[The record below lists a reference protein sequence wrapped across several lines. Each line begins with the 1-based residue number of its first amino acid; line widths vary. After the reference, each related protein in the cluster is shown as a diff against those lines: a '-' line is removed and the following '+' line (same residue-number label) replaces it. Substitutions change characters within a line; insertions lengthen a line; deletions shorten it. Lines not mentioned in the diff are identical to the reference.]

1 MREVFKAFL
10 TTRTVA
16 ALSAALLIGGC
27 GGGGDSGGSTVTPT
41 PGTPTPGFT
50 EVEPALTADNLH
62 LFGELDAS
70 VGASVGF
77 VVLSNDS
84 QSLDTID
91 WQQTSGPAVDL
102 LAAHTQAVGFDIPA
116 AGSYEFTV
124 TTTTTN
130 GQQRSLNFSLNAE
143 ATTEDNQAN
152 IRLDHMATER
162 GRVSLRVDSPTAKI
176 ITDAQWE
183 QLAGPEAEDIVY
195 QEDSTGGPL
204 QSAFFAA
211 PEVTKDEV
219 MEFSVTLTFD
229 DGTTA
234 SDTVLVGINDAPLSS
249 SGIFTQ
255 NDMFLTTDLIPYR
268 ADTPWADGLNECVY
282 TNLLVNSC
290 TFNELP
296 LIGMQTSNPTIET
309 ILDKTLVSHP
319 WMGDRFAEFLQNS
332 ATSEDML
339 NLLRGVTAVVIS
351 YDVRPSFYWVRTG
364 AIYLDARNFWRTPEE
379 RDTLNTAPDY
389 RSDFGNDLQF
399 GIYWR
404 YVKNDSYYYP
414 QASLAASNR
423 NSRNLEQL
431 EAALSWLMYHELAH
445 ANDFFPPTSW
455 ASIADS
461 QTPLSFFQNNAP
473 QSTLLYNQ
481 YPLSS
486 SVLDALADVSF
497 GGETATTAQRNY
509 TASEA
514 ADEFSADTAPA
525 FYAYYTEREDYA
537 TLFERFMMLHRLG
550 VSADVGVIGNNN
562 NPDALITWG
571 QRNRINQDT
580 LQARTAFTVE
590 RVLPSLNVAQIQAE
604 LPATI
609 QLRADTSWYDFE
621 SLTNSQRVSPLRL
634 EDSDK
639 SYRPALQMRH
649 WDNHLRY

>member
-10 TTRTVA
+10 TTRTAA
-16 ALSAALLIGGC
+16 ALSAALLLGGC
-27 GGGGDSGGSTVTPT
+27 GGGGGDSGGSTVTPS

-50 EVEPALTADNLH
+50 EVEPALTADSLR

-84 QSLDTID
+84 QPLDTID

-116 AGSYEFTV
+116 AGTYEFTV
-124 TTTTTN
+124 MTTTTN
-130 GQQRSLNFSLNAE
+130 GQQRSLNFTLNAE

-211 PEVTKDEV
+211 PEVTQDEV
-219 MEFSVTLTFD
+219 MEFQVTLTFD
-229 DGTTA
+229 DGATA
-234 SDTVLVGINDAPLSS
+234 SDTVLVGINDAPVSS
-249 SGIFTQ
+249 NGIFTQ

-268 ADTPWADGLNECVY
+268 ADTPWADGLKECVY

-319 WMGDRFAEFLQNS
+319 WMGDRFAEFMQNS
-332 ATSEDML
+332 ATSADML

-404 YVKNDSYYYP
+404 YVKNNSYYYP
-414 QASLAASNR
+414 QASLAASSR
-423 NSRNLEQL
+423 NSRDPEQL
-431 EAALSWLMYHELAH
+431 EAALAWLMYHELAH

-455 ASIADS
+455 VSIADS

-525 FYAYYTEREDYA
+525 Y
-537 TLFERFMMLHRLG
+537 
-550 VSADVGVIGNNN
+550 
-562 NPDALITWG
+562 
-571 QRNRINQDT
+571 
-580 LQARTAFTVE
+580 
-590 RVLPSLNVAQIQAE
+590 
-604 LPATI
+604 
-609 QLRADTSWYDFE
+609 
-621 SLTNSQRVSPLRL
+621 
-634 EDSDK
+634 
-639 SYRPALQMRH
+639 
-649 WDNHLRY
+649 

>member
-10 TTRTVA
+10 ATRTAA

-41 PGTPTPGFT
+41 LGTPAPGFT
-50 EVEPALTADNLH
+50 EVAPALTVDNLR
-62 LFGELDAS
+62 LFGDLNAS
-70 VGASVGF
+70 VNASVGF

-84 QSLDTID
+84 QTLDTID

-116 AGSYEFTV
+116 TGTYEFTV
-124 TTTTTN
+124 TATTTS
-130 GQQRSLNFSLNAE
+130 GEQRALSFTLTAVASGAE
-143 ATTEDNQAN
+143 NQAN

-183 QLAGPEAEDIVY
+183 QLAGPQAEEIVY

-211 PEVTKDEV
+211 PEVSEDQV
-219 MEFSVTLTFD
+219 MEFAVTLTFD

-234 SDTVLVGINDAPLSS
+234 SDTVLVGINDATISS
-249 SGIFTQ
+249 NGIFTQ
-255 NDMFLTTDLIPYR
+255 NDMYLTTDLIPYR
-268 ADTPWADGLNECVY
+268 ADTPWAEGLARCVY
-282 TNLLVNSC
+282 TNQLVNSC
-290 TFNELP
+290 TFSDLP
-296 LIGMQTSNPTIET
+296 LIGMQTNNPTIET

-339 NLLRGVTAVVIS
+339 NLLRGVTAIVIS
-351 YDVRPSFYWVRTG
+351 YEVRPSFYWVRTG

-404 YVKNDSYYYP
+404 YVKDNSYYYP
-414 QASLAASNR
+414 QASLAESSR
-423 NSRNLEQL
+423 NSRDLAQL
-431 EAALSWLMYHELAH
+431 EAALAWLMYHELAH

-455 ASIADS
+455 ASIADT

-473 QSTLLYNQ
+473 RSTLLYNQ
-481 YPLSS
+481 YPLNS

-514 ADEFSADTAPA
+514 ADEFSADIAPA

-550 VSADVGVIGNNN
+550 VSADVGVIGTNN

-590 RVLPSLNVAQIQAE
+590 RVLPNLNVTQIQAE

-609 QLRADTSWYDFE
+609 QLRANTSWFDFA
-621 SLTNSQRVSPLRL
+621 SLTSSPRLSPSRVD
-634 EDSDK
+634 DSAQP
-639 SYRPALQMRH
+639 YRPALQMRH